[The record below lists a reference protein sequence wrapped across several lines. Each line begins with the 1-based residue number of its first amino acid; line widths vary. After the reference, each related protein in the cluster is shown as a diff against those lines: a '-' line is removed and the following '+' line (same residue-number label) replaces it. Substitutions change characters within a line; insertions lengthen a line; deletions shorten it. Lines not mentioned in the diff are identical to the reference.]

1 MTIHNQ
7 WRGCA
12 VYKLLIFAVGL
23 VVATRPTADGAEIKV
38 ISAKAAGLFLGELA
52 PQFERVTGNKVNIS
66 YDEAGIVR
74 KRILDGEVFDVTF
87 LPAGWEE
94 VRKTLASDPVA
105 IGHSD
110 LGMAVLSSAPKPD
123 TSTNEA
129 TKRTL
134 LAVKSIVYTDPRTGG
149 IAGGLFARMI
159 ERLGIADEVNKK
171 SKLVAG
177 QLNATFV
184 AKGEAELAVQ
194 LSSEIREV
202 PGVQF
207 VPMPPDFRA
216 SVTFSAATAAAAK
229 EPTTAKAFLEF
240 LTSPGVASAI
250 RSKGFEPG

>member
-1 MTIHNQ
+1 MH
-7 WRGCA
+7 
-12 VYKLLIFAVGL
+12 KLLTIAVAFF
-23 VVATRPTADGAEIKV
+23 VAAGTAADGAEIKV

-52 PQFERVTGNKVNIS
+52 PEFQRVTGNKVTIS

-74 KRILDGEVFDVTF
+74 KRILAGEAFDVTV
-87 LPAGWEE
+87 LPAGWDE
-94 VRKTLASDPVA
+94 VRKALAGNPVA
-105 IGHSD
+105 IAHSD
-110 LGMAVLSSAPKPD
+110 LGMAILSTAPTPD

-134 LAVKSIVYTDPRTGG
+134 LDVKSIVYTDPNTGG
-149 IAGGLFARMI
+149 IAGVLFARMI
-159 ERLGIADEVNKK
+159 ERLGIADQVNRK

-184 AKGEAELAVQ
+184 ANGEAELAVQ

-216 SVTFSAATAAAAK
+216 SVTFSGAAATDAK
-229 EPTTAKAFLEF
+229 EPATAKAFLEF
-240 LTSPGVASAI
+240 LTAPGAAPAI

>member
-1 MTIHNQ
+1 MH
-7 WRGCA
+7 
-12 VYKLLIFAVGL
+12 KLLIFAVGL
-23 VVATRPTADGAEIKV
+23 VVATGATANGAEIKV

-52 PQFERVTGNKVNIS
+52 PQFERVTGNKITIS

-74 KRILDGEVFDVTF
+74 KRILDGEAFDVTF

-94 VRKTLASDPVA
+94 VRKTLTSDPVA
-105 IGHSD
+105 IAHSD
-110 LGMAVLSSAPKPD
+110 LGMAVLSTAPKPD

-134 LAVKSIVYTDPRTGG
+134 LAVKSIVYTDPKTGG
-149 IAGGLFARMI
+149 IAGLLFARMI
-159 ERLGIADEVNKK
+159 ELLGIADEVNKK

-177 QLNATFV
+177 QLNATIV

-207 VPMPPDFRA
+207 VPMPPEFRA
-216 SVTFSAATAAAAK
+216 SVTFSGAAAAAAK
-229 EPTTAKAFLEF
+229 EPATAKAFLEF
-240 LTSPGVASAI
+240 LTAPSAASAI

>member
-1 MTIHNQ
+1 MH
-7 WRGCA
+7 
-12 VYKLLIFAVGL
+12 KLLLAFAVGL
-23 VVATRPTADGAEIKV
+23 LVATAVAADGAEIKI

-52 PQFERVTGNKVNIS
+52 PQFERATGNKVSIS

-74 KRILDGEVFDVTF
+74 RRILGGEDFDVTF

-94 VRKTLASDPVA
+94 VRKALANDPVA

-110 LGMAVLSSAPKPD
+110 LGMAVLSTAPKPD
-123 TSTNEA
+123 TSTNDA

-134 LAVKSIVYTDPRTGG
+134 LAAKSIVYTDPKTGG
-149 IAGGLFARMI
+149 IAGVLFARMI

-194 LSSEIREV
+194 LSSEIHEV

-207 VPMPPDFRA
+207 VPMPPEFRA
-216 SVTFSAATAAAAK
+216 SVTFSGAVATAAK
-229 EPTTAKAFLEF
+229 EPVTAKAFLEF
-240 LTSPGVASAI
+240 LTAPGAASAI

>member
-1 MTIHNQ
+1 LH
-7 WRGCA
+7 
-12 VYKLLIFAVGL
+12 KLFAFAVGL
-23 VVATRPTADGAEIKV
+23 FVATGTTADGAEVKI
-38 ISAKAAGLFLGELA
+38 ISAKAAGLFLGDLA
-52 PQFERVTGNKVNIS
+52 PQFEQVSGNKVTIS

-74 KRILDGEVFDVTF
+74 KRVLDGEAFDVIV

-94 VRKTLASDPVA
+94 VRKTLANDPVA

-110 LGMAVLSSAPKPD
+110 LGMAVLSTAPKPD

-149 IAGGLFARMI
+149 IAGVLFARMI

-194 LSSEIREV
+194 LSSEIRQV
-202 PGVQF
+202 SGVQF
-207 VPMPPDFRA
+207 VPMPPEFRA
-216 SVTFSAATAAAAK
+216 SVTFSGAVATAARAPAAAK
-229 EPTTAKAFLEF
+229 ALLEF
-240 LTSPGVASAI
+240 LTAPSAAPAI
-250 RSKGFEPG
+250 RLKGFEPG

>member
-1 MTIHNQ
+1 VRKVVTI
-7 WRGCA
+7 
-12 VYKLLIFAVGL
+12 AVGL
-23 VVATRPTADGAEIKV
+23 FVAAATTADGAEIKV
-38 ISAKAAGLFLGELA
+38 ISAKAAGLFLTVLA
-52 PQFERVTGNKVNIS
+52 PEFERVTGNKVTIS

-74 KRILDGEVFDVTF
+74 KRILGGEAFDVTF

-94 VRKTLASDPVA
+94 VRKVLASDPVPIA
-105 IGHSD
+105 HSD

-134 LAVKSIVYTDPRTGG
+134 LAVKSIVYTDPKTGG
-149 IAGGLFARMI
+149 IAGVLFARMI

-177 QLNATFV
+177 QLNATYV
-184 AKGEAELAVQ
+184 ANGQAELAVQ

-207 VPMPPDFRA
+207 VPMPAEFRA
-216 SVTFSAATAAAAK
+216 SVTFSGAAATAGK
-229 EPTTAKAFLEF
+229 EPATAKAFLEF
-240 LTSPGVASAI
+240 LTTPTAGSAI

>member
-1 MTIHNQ
+1 MQ
-7 WRGCA
+7 
-12 VYKLLIFAVGL
+12 KLFTLAVGL
-23 VVATRPTADGAEIKV
+23 FVAIGATAEGAEIKI
-38 ISAKAAGLFLGELA
+38 ISAKAAGLILGELA
-52 PQFERVTGNKVNIS
+52 PQFERVTGNKVIIS

-74 KRILDGEVFDVTF
+74 KRILGGEAFDVTF

-94 VRKTLASDPVA
+94 VRKVLASDPVA

-110 LGMAVLSSAPKPD
+110 LGMAVLSTAPKPD

-134 LAVKSIVYTDPRTGG
+134 LAVKSIVYTDPKTGG
-149 IAGGLFARMI
+149 IAGVLFARMI

-207 VPMPPDFRA
+207 VPMPPEFRA
-216 SVTFSAATAAAAK
+216 SVTFSGAAATAAK
-229 EPTTAKAFLEF
+229 EPTTARAFLDF
-240 LTSPGVASAI
+240 LTAPSAAPAI

>member
-1 MTIHNQ
+1 MHKVL
-7 WRGCA
+7 A
-12 VYKLLIFAVGL
+12 FAAELL
-23 VVATRPTADGAEIKV
+23 VATAIAADGAEIKV

-52 PQFERVTGNKVNIS
+52 PQFERATGNKVSIS

-74 KRILDGEVFDVTF
+74 RRILGGEDFDVTF

-94 VRKTLASDPVA
+94 VRKALANDPVA

-110 LGMAVLSSAPKPD
+110 LGMAVLSTAPKPD
-123 TSTNEA
+123 TSTNDA

-134 LAVKSIVYTDPRTGG
+134 LAAKSIVYTDPKTGG
-149 IAGGLFARMI
+149 IAGVLFARMI

-171 SKLVAG
+171 SRLVAG
-177 QLNATFV
+177 QLNAAFV

-194 LSSEIREV
+194 LSSELREV

-207 VPMPPDFRA
+207 VLMPPEFRA
-216 SVTFSAATAAAAK
+216 SVTFSGAAATDAN
-229 EPTTAKAFLEF
+229 EPAIAKAFLEF
-240 LTSPGVASAI
+240 LTDPSAAPAI

>member
-1 MTIHNQ
+1 LH
-7 WRGCA
+7 
-12 VYKLLIFAVGL
+12 KLLTIAVAFF
-23 VVATRPTADGAEIKV
+23 VAAGTAADGAEIKV
-38 ISAKAAGLFLGELA
+38 ISAKAAGLFLAELA
-52 PQFERVTGNKVNIS
+52 PEFQRVTGNKVTIS

-74 KRILDGEVFDVTF
+74 KRILAGEAFDVTV
-87 LPAGWEE
+87 LPAGWDE
-94 VRKTLASDPVA
+94 VRKALAGNPVA
-105 IGHSD
+105 IAHSD
-110 LGMAVLSSAPKPD
+110 LGMAILSTAPTPD

-134 LAVKSIVYTDPRTGG
+134 LDVKSIVYTDPNTGG
-149 IAGGLFARMI
+149 IAGVLFARMI
-159 ERLGIADEVNKK
+159 ERLGIADQVNRK

-184 AKGEAELAVQ
+184 ANGEAELAVQ

-216 SVTFSAATAAAAK
+216 SVTFSGAAATDAK
-229 EPTTAKAFLEF
+229 EPATAKAFLEF
-240 LTSPGVASAI
+240 LTAPGAAPAI

>member
-1 MTIHNQ
+1 MH
-7 WRGCA
+7 
-12 VYKLLIFAVGL
+12 KLLLAFAVGPL
-23 VVATRPTADGAEIKV
+23 VATAVAADGAEIKI

-52 PQFERVTGNKVNIS
+52 PQFERATGNKVSIS

-74 KRILDGEVFDVTF
+74 RRILGGEDFDVTF

-94 VRKTLASDPVA
+94 VRKALANDPVA

-110 LGMAVLSSAPKPD
+110 LGMAVLSTAPKPD
-123 TSTNEA
+123 TSTNDA

-134 LAVKSIVYTDPRTGG
+134 LAAKSIVYTDPKTGG
-149 IAGGLFARMI
+149 IAGVLFARMI

-194 LSSEIREV
+194 LSSEIHEV

-207 VPMPPDFRA
+207 VPMPPEFRA
-216 SVTFSAATAAAAK
+216 SVTFSGAVATAAK
-229 EPTTAKAFLEF
+229 EPVTAKAFLEF
-240 LTSPGVASAI
+240 LTAPGAASAI

>member
-1 MTIHNQ
+1 VH
-7 WRGCA
+7 
-12 VYKLLIFAVGL
+12 KLFTFAVG
-23 VVATRPTADGAEIKV
+23 VFVAIGATAEGAEIKI
-38 ISAKAAGLFLGELA
+38 ISAKAAGLFLKELA
-52 PQFERVTGNKVNIS
+52 PQFERVTGNKVIIS

-74 KRILDGEVFDVTF
+74 KRILGGEALDVTF

-94 VRKTLASDPVA
+94 VRKLLASDPVA

-110 LGMAVLSSAPKPD
+110 LGMALLSTVPKPD

-134 LAVKSIVYTDPRTGG
+134 LAVQSIVYTDPKTGG
-149 IAGGLFARMI
+149 IAGVLFARMI

-207 VPMPPDFRA
+207 VPMPPEFRA
-216 SVTFSAATAAAAK
+216 SVTFSGAAATAAK
-229 EPTTAKAFLEF
+229 EPATAKAFLDF
-240 LTSPGVASAI
+240 LTAPSAAPTI

>member
-1 MTIHNQ
+1 MH
-7 WRGCA
+7 
-12 VYKLLIFAVGL
+12 KLLLAFAVGL
-23 VVATRPTADGAEIKV
+23 LVATAVAADGAEIKI

-52 PQFERVTGNKVNIS
+52 PQFERATGNKVSIS

-74 KRILDGEVFDVTF
+74 RRILGGEDFDVTF

-94 VRKTLASDPVA
+94 VRKALANDPVA

-110 LGMAVLSSAPKPD
+110 LGMAVLSTAPKPD
-123 TSTNEA
+123 TSTNDA

-134 LAVKSIVYTDPRTGG
+134 LAAKSIVYTDPKTGG
-149 IAGGLFARMI
+149 IAGVLFARMI

-194 LSSEIREV
+194 LSSEIHEV

-207 VPMPPDFRA
+207 VPMPPEFRA
-216 SVTFSAATAAAAK
+216 SVTFSGAVATAAK
-229 EPTTAKAFLEF
+229 EPLTAKAFLEF
-240 LTSPGVASAI
+240 LTAPGAASAI

>member
-1 MTIHNQ
+1 M
-7 WRGCA
+7 C
-12 VYKLLIFAVGL
+12 KLLTFAIGL
-23 VVATRPTADGAEIKV
+23 FVAAGTTANSAEIKI
-38 ISAKAAGLFLGELA
+38 ISAKAAGLILGVLA
-52 PQFERVTGNKVNIS
+52 PQFEQTTGNKVTIS

-74 KRILDGEVFDVTF
+74 QRILSGEVFDVTF
-87 LPAGWEE
+87 LPAGWDE
-94 VRKTLASDPVA
+94 VRGKLASDPIA
-105 IGHSD
+105 IAHSE
-110 LGMAVLSSAPKPD
+110 LGMGVLSTAPTPD

-134 LAVKSIVYTDPRTGG
+134 LAVKSIVYTDPKTGG
-149 IAGGLFARMI
+149 IAGVLFARMI

-216 SVTFSAATAAAAK
+216 RVTFSAAAAVTAK
-229 EPTTAKAFLEF
+229 EPATAKAFLDF
-240 LTSPGVASAI
+240 VTAPRAVPAI

>member
-1 MTIHNQ
+1 MH
-7 WRGCA
+7 
-12 VYKLLIFAVGL
+12 KLFTFAVG
-23 VVATRPTADGAEIKV
+23 VFVAIGATAEGAEIKI
-38 ISAKAAGLFLGELA
+38 ISAKAAGLFLKELA
-52 PQFERVTGNKVNIS
+52 PQFERVTGNKVIIS

-74 KRILDGEVFDVTF
+74 KRILGGEALDVTF

-94 VRKTLASDPVA
+94 VRKLLASDPVA

-110 LGMAVLSSAPKPD
+110 LGMALLSTVPKPD

-134 LAVKSIVYTDPRTGG
+134 LAVQSIVYTDPKTGG
-149 IAGGLFARMI
+149 IAGVLFARMI

-207 VPMPPDFRA
+207 VPMPPEFRA
-216 SVTFSAATAAAAK
+216 SVTFSGAAATAAK
-229 EPTTAKAFLEF
+229 EPATAKAFLDF
-240 LTSPGVASAI
+240 LTAPSAAPTI

>member
-1 MTIHNQ
+1 MH
-7 WRGCA
+7 
-12 VYKLLIFAVGL
+12 KLLTLVVGL
-23 VVATRPTADGAEIKV
+23 FVVPAVSAHGAEIKI

-52 PQFERVTGNKVNIS
+52 PQFERATGNKVNIS

-74 KRILDGEVFDVTF
+74 RRILGGEDFDVTF

-94 VRKTLASDPVA
+94 VRKSLASDPVA
-105 IGHSD
+105 VGHSD
-110 LGMAVLSSAPKPD
+110 LGMAVLSTAPKPD
-123 TSTNEA
+123 TTTNEA

-134 LAVKSIVYTDPRTGG
+134 LAVKSIVYTDPKTGG
-149 IAGGLFARMI
+149 IAGVLFARMI
-159 ERLGIADEVNKK
+159 ERLGLADEVNKK

-194 LSSEIREV
+194 LSSEIHEV

-216 SVTFSAATAAAAK
+216 SVTFSGAIAAGAK
-229 EPTTAKAFLEF
+229 EPVTAKAFLEF
-240 LTSPGVASAI
+240 ITAPGAASAI